1 MFGRW
6 VSDTSADPN
15 VTWRTQRRF
24 PYNVIQNST
33 ILRYFPLQG
42 RAVIILDGM
51 EYGSK
56 DVDCHVNRSIYLQ
69 SECHLCGFL
78 ASSLDFGPGATE
90 RSTSDSSSSEED
102 RPDRIDTGL
111 SKKSSRGRQ
120 STLDVK
126 KELRSVDK
134 IGIIASIGKNEV
146 EQANSSV
153 GKARC
158 ESHDGSPGCKGS

>member
-1 MFGRW
+1 M
-6 VSDTSADPN
+6 
-15 VTWRTQRRF
+15 TWRIQRHF
-24 PYNVIQNST
+24 PYNIIQKPDHAQFYGQ
-33 ILRYFPLQG
+33 R
-42 RAVIILDGM
+42 RAVIILGDTK
-51 EYGSK
+51 YGSK
-56 DVDCHVNRSIYLQ
+56 DVDCHVNRSIYLL
-69 SECHLCGFL
+69 SNCHLCGFL

-111 SKKSSRGRQ
+111 SRRSNKGRQ

-153 GKARC
+153 AKARC
-158 ESHDGSPGCKGS
+158 DSYDDSSRCKGS

>member
-1 MFGRW
+1 MAGRW
-6 VSDTSADPN
+6 VSDTSPDPN
-15 VTWRTQRRF
+15 VTWRSQRHL
-24 PYNVIQNST
+24 PHNVIQNANYAQFYGF
-33 ILRYFPLQG
+33 LPLQE
-42 RAVIILDGM
+42 RAVIILGGM

-56 DVDCHVNRSIYLQ
+56 DVDCHVNRT
-69 SECHLCGFL
+69 
-78 ASSLDFGPGATE
+78 SSLDVGPGATE

-111 SKKSSRGRQ
+111 SKRSNRGRQ

-158 ESHDGSPGCKGS
+158 ESYDGSPRCKGS

>member
-1 MFGRW
+1 M
-6 VSDTSADPN
+6 
-15 VTWRTQRRF
+15 TWRTQRRF
-24 PYNVIQNST
+24 PYNVIQNSNNAQF
-33 ILRYFPLQG
+33 YGFFPLQG
-42 RAVIILDGM
+42 RAVIILGGM

-69 SECHLCGFL
+69 SNCHLCGFL

-90 RSTSDSSSSEED
+90 RSTSDSSSSEEH

-111 SKKSSRGRQ
+111 SKRSNRGRQ

-146 EQANSSV
+146 EQADSSV

-158 ESHDGSPGCKGS
+158 ESYDDSPRCKGS